1 MDSSEFQFQF
11 IHLNSIHST
20 NIYAFELLRQK
31 NSVEGT
37 VITTN
42 YQEQGKGQMG
52 QKWESEQGKN
62 LQFSIVMSPKL
73 EIDNQFQLSQ
83 LVAISLKEWL
93 DTMAVDDVKIKWP
106 NDILVKG
113 KKIAG
118 VLIENSI
125 QGREISHSIIG
136 IGLNVNQEVFANFT
150 RPATSLRLELDR
162 FWDLQ
167 LLLVDLL
174 EVFRSNYVQY
184 ISGKLNLQQMYLN
197 SLFGFGTP
205 QSYSDEEGEFLGVI
219 LGVSPSGK
227 LQVNRN
233 GKLKSYDL
241 KELKFLD

>member
-31 NSVEGT
+31 NIVEGT
-37 VITTN
+37 VISTD
-42 YQEQGKGQMG
+42 YQEKGKGQLG
-52 QKWESEQGKN
+52 QKWESKQGKN
-62 LQFSIVMSPKL
+62 LQFSIVISPKL
-73 EIDNQFQLSQ
+73 EVDNQFQLSQ

-106 NDILVKG
+106 NDILVEG

-125 QGREISHSIIG
+125 QGQEISHSVIG
-136 IGLNVNQEVFANFT
+136 IGININQEVFSNFQ
-150 RPATSLRLELDR
+150 RPATSLKLELDR
-162 FWDLQ
+162 SWDRQ
-167 LLLVDLL
+167 ALL
-174 EVFRSNYVQY
+174 EEFLQVFRSNYVQFTIGQLNVNQLY
-184 ISGKLNLQQMYLN
+184 LDFLHGYGKPLQYK
-197 SLFGFGTP
+197 
-205 QSYSDEEGEFLGVI
+205 DAEGEFFGVI
-219 LGVSPSGK
+219 LGVLPLGK

-241 KELKFLD
+241 KELSFLY

>member
-11 IHLNSIHST
+11 IHLNSVHST

-42 YQEQGKGQMG
+42 YQEEGKGQLG
-52 QKWESEQGKN
+52 QKWDSEKGKN
-62 LQFSIVMSPKL
+62 LQFSIIMSPKI
-73 EIDNQFQLSQ
+73 EVENQFQLSQ

-113 KKIAG
+113 KKIVG

-136 IGLNVNQEVFANFT
+136 IGINVNQESFANFT

-162 FWDLQ
+162 LLDRQ
-167 LLLVDLL
+167 LLLDHLL
-174 EVFRSNYVQY
+174 QVFRSNYVQF
-184 ISGKLNLQQMYLN
+184 ISGNLNLQQMYLN

-205 QSYSDEEGEFLGVI
+205 QQYSDEEGEFLGVI
-219 LGVSPSGK
+219 LGVLPSGK

>member
-11 IHLNSIHST
+11 IHLNSVHST

-31 NSVEGT
+31 NTVEGT

-42 YQEQGKGQMG
+42 YQEKGKGQLG
-52 QKWESEQGKN
+52 QKWDSEKCKN
-62 LQFSIVMSPKL
+62 LQFSIIMSPKI
-73 EIDNQFQLSQ
+73 EVENQFQLSQ

-113 KKIAG
+113 KKIVG

-136 IGLNVNQEVFANFT
+136 IGINVNQESFANFT
-150 RPATSLRLELDR
+150 RPATSLRLELGHLLDR
-162 FWDLQ
+162 Q
-167 LLLVDLL
+167 LLLDDLL
-174 EVFRSNYVQY
+174 QLFYTNYVQF
-184 ISGKLNLQQMYLN
+184 ISGNLNLQQMYLN

-205 QSYSDEEGEFLGVI
+205 QQYSDEEGEFLGVI
-219 LGVSPSGK
+219 LGVLPSGK
-227 LQVNRN
+227 LHVNRN